1 MEHYLMSQV
10 QNKRATQQLITPARH
25 LFATE
30 HQAEVEVRHNDE
42 VWQAEAVDVSKNHLS
57 LFCENC
63 SSFEED
69 KKIDFIRV
77 SIFGQTFEFTQ
88 LTLLKR
94 ESTPGRK
101 VRLVLR
107 NEKDEETS
115 RLLWQL
121 SYVLRQNGKA
131 TAEIK
136 YDELTLPKVPARG
149 LYTEDA
155 RLERLQYVRDNTD
168 AKLERVAETT
178 LEAKALVSNIEA
190 FVGSVEIPVGI
201 AGPLH
206 IKGGHANGLFY
217 APMATTEGALLASAT
232 RGATALSRSGG
243 VNVRVIGQRMLRVPV
258 FVLTD
263 LNSAL
268 FFAEW
273 VKDHYSE
280 IAEQTRKYSNY
291 ANLVE
296 VNTELMGRTVHVQFA
311 YETGDAA
318 GQNMTTTCTWQACQW
333 IIAQMQQFPGIEFEN
348 FMVEANLSNDKKVTY
363 NSFLKGRGVRVLAEC
378 LLTDEV
384 CQKVLKVTPKQLFTA
399 YNQFIGGSIAS
410 GMIGMNINI
419 ANVIGAMFTATGQ
432 DIACV
437 HESSIGQLY
446 LELTDDNEIYATLR
460 LPSLVVGSVGGGTS
474 LAQQKEC
481 LELIGCAGPGCSHKL
496 AEVIAGFC
504 LALDLS
510 TLSAIASDQFARA
523 HEKLGRNRPVEF
535 LKLGDLNSDFFTR
548 SMQSYYQ
555 RQNILVEDAKQLQV
569 DSKGSSIIT
578 ELTAHKINKLV
589 GHYPFELKLE
599 GLAESKKVMVKV
611 KPLDDEVIL
620 MLNSMASMCDAR
632 LAHAYNEF
640 KNGIGFKGCHTRELA
655 VMAQTD
661 ERFVKNAPTT
671 YLAWQDESREAYVI
685 VQELMEDMELM
696 DSADDTSGWTAEHIQ
711 AAIHGIAE
719 VHSIW
724 YEREDELAQKD
735 WIIDAPTAT
744 NMVEKTR
751 LWEMLASHAIEE
763 FPEWFSDVDL
773 NRFRDRLYSMKDWY
787 GEIDVMPK
795 TLIHND
801 FNPRNMAFRRQA
813 SLEGQEKGSLTLCA
827 YDWELATINIPQ
839 HDLAELLVFTLQPD
853 FNPED
858 VEMYIEQHRLELEVL
873 TEKKIDAQ
881 QWRRGFTLS
890 LWDLVINRF
899 PMYAMAHTFRHYG
912 FMERVQATFRKLL
925 DNENVRLLALEEK

>member
-1 MEHYLMSQV
+1 MTST
-10 QNKRATQQLITPARH
+10 TQQFITPARH
-25 LFATE
+25 IFSKENEAK
-30 HQAEVEVRHNDE
+30 VDVRHCGNT
-42 VWQAEAVDVSKNHLS
+42 WQAEAADVSKNHLS
-57 LFCENC
+57 IFCEQC
-63 SSFEED
+63 SPLVAGETIELVQ
-69 KKIDFIRV
+69 V
-77 SIFGQTFEFTQ
+77 SIFGQVFEFTE
-88 LTLLKR
+88 LTLIKR
-94 ESTPGRK
+94 ESAQGRK

-107 NEKDEETS
+107 NDNDEETS

-121 SYVLRQNGKA
+121 SYVLRQNGKTA
-131 TAEIK
+131 TDKK
-136 YDELTLPKVPARG
+136 YDEFTLPKIPARG
-149 LYTEDA
+149 LYTEEA

-168 AKLERVAETT
+168 AKLERIAETT

-190 FVGSVEIPVGI
+190 LVGSVEIPVGI

-206 IKGGHANGLFY
+206 IKGGHADGLFY

-273 VKDHYSE
+273 VKDHYAE

-296 VNTELMGRTVHVQFA
+296 VNTELMGRTVHVQFS

-333 IIAQMQQFPGIEFEN
+333 VIAQMQQFPGIEFEN
-348 FMVEANLSNDKKVTY
+348 FMIEANLSNDKKVTY

-419 ANVIGAMFTATGQ
+419 ANVIGAIFTATGQ

-446 LELTDDNEIYATLR
+446 LELTDDNEVYATLR

-535 LKLGDLNSDFFTR
+535 LKLGDLNSEFFTR
-548 SMQSYYQ
+548 SMQSYYE
-555 RQNILVEDAKQLQV
+555 RQNIQVEEANPLQLE
-569 DSKGSSIIT
+569 SKGSSIIT

-589 GHYPFELKLE
+589 GHYPFELKLA
-599 GLAESKKVMVKV
+599 GQSESKKVMVKV

-640 KNGIGFKGCHTRELA
+640 KNGIGFKGCHKRELA
-655 VMAQTD
+655 VMSQTD
-661 ERFVKNAPTT
+661 ARFVNNAPTT
-671 YLAWQDESREAYVI
+671 YLAWQDDSREAYVL
-685 VQELMEDMELM
+685 VQELMENMELM
-696 DSADDTSGWTAEHIQ
+696 DSADDTSGWTQEHIQ
-711 AAIHGIAE
+711 VAIRGIAE

-724 YEREDELAQKD
+724 YGKEAELAEKD
-735 WIIDAPTAT
+735 WIIDAPTAA

-751 LWEMLASHAIEE
+751 LWEMLGAHSAEE
-763 FPEWFSDVDL
+763 FPEWFSDSDL
-773 NRFRDRLYSMKDWY
+773 ARYRDRLYSMKDWY
-787 GEIDVMPK
+787 SEIDEMPK

-801 FNPRNMAFRRQA
+801 FNPRNIAFRRLPA
-813 SLEGQEKGSLTLCA
+813 PEGQEKGALTLCA
-827 YDWELATINIPQ
+827 YDWELATIQLPQ

-853 FNPED
+853 FNAED
-858 VEMYIEQHRLELEVL
+858 IELYIEQHRIELEVL
-873 TEKKIDAQ
+873 VGEPIDAK

-890 LWDLVINRF
+890 LWDLVINRI

-912 FMERVQATFRKLL
+912 FMDRVQSTFRKLL
-925 DNENVRLLALEEK
+925 DNEVQRMLDQENK

>member
-1 MEHYLMSQV
+1 MEHHLMTSTTRQF
-10 QNKRATQQLITPARH
+10 ITPARH
-25 LFATE
+25 IFSKENEAK
-30 HQAEVEVRHNDE
+30 VEIRHKEDI
-42 VWQAEAVDVSKNHLS
+42 WQAEAADVSKNHLS
-57 LFCENC
+57 IFCEQ
-63 SSFEED
+63 SSPLVADE
-69 KKIDFIRV
+69 KIEFVRV
-77 SIFGQTFEFTQ
+77 SIFGQIFEFTE
-88 LTLLKR
+88 LTLIKR
-94 ESTPGRK
+94 EPTQGRK

-107 NEKDEETS
+107 NDNDEETS

-121 SYVLRQNGKA
+121 SYVLRQNGK
-131 TAEIK
+131 TSTEKK
-136 YDELTLPKVPARG
+136 YDEYTLPKIPARG
-149 LYTEDA
+149 LYTEEA

-168 AKLERVAETT
+168 TKLERVAETT

-190 FVGSVEIPVGI
+190 LVGSVEIPVGI

-206 IKGGHANGLFY
+206 IKGGHADGLFY

-268 FFAEW
+268 FFSEW

-280 IAEQTRKYSNY
+280 ISEQTRKYSNY

-333 IIAQMQQFPGIEFEN
+333 IIAQMQQFPGMEFEN
-348 FMVEANLSNDKKVTY
+348 FMIEANLSNDKKVTY

-419 ANVIGAMFTATGQ
+419 ANVIGAIFTATGQ

-446 LELTDDNEIYATLR
+446 LELTDDNEVYATLR

-535 LKLGDLNSDFFTR
+535 LKLGDLNSEFFTR
-548 SMQSYYQ
+548 SMQSYYE
-555 RQNILVEDAKQLQV
+555 RQNIQVEEMLPLQIE
-569 DSKGSSIIT
+569 SKGSSIIT

-589 GHYPFELKLE
+589 GHYPFELKLA
-599 GLAESKKVMVKV
+599 GQSESKKVMVKV

-640 KNGIGFKGCHTRELA
+640 KNGIGFKGCHKRELA
-655 VMAQTD
+655 VMSQTD
-661 ERFVKNAPTT
+661 ARFVNNAPTT
-671 YLAWQDESREAYVI
+671 YLAWQDDSREAYVL
-685 VQELMEDMELM
+685 VQELMENMELM
-696 DSADDTSGWTAEHIQ
+696 DSADDTSGWTQEHIQ
-711 AAIHGIAE
+711 VAIRGIAE

-724 YEREDELAQKD
+724 YRKEAELAEKD
-735 WIIDAPTAT
+735 WIIDAPTAA

-751 LWEMLASHAIEE
+751 LWEMLGAHSAEE
-763 FPEWFSDVDL
+763 FPEWFSDSDL
-773 NRFRDRLYSMKDWY
+773 ARYRDRLYSMKDWY
-787 GEIDVMPK
+787 SEIDRMPK

-801 FNPRNMAFRRQA
+801 FNPRNIAFRRLPGA
-813 SLEGQEKGSLTLCA
+813 GAQEKGALTLCA
-827 YDWELATINIPQ
+827 YDWELATINLPQ

-853 FNPED
+853 FNVED
-858 VEMYIEQHRLELEVL
+858 VEQYIEQHRIELEVL
-873 TEKKIDAQ
+873 AGEPIDAQ

-890 LWDLVINRF
+890 LWDLVINRI

-912 FMERVQATFRKLL
+912 FMDRVQSTFRNLL
-925 DNENVRLLALEEK
+925 DNEVQRMLDQENK

>member
-1 MEHYLMSQV
+1 MT
-10 QNKRATQQLITPARH
+10 QNQINQGAQQLITQARY
-25 LFATE
+25 LFSNE
-30 HQAEVEVRHNDE
+30 HGASVTVSHKENI
-42 VWQAEAVDVSKNHLS
+42 WQAEAADVSKDHLS
-57 LFCENC
+57 IFCEQC
-63 SSFEED
+63 SPLESNE
-69 KKIDFIRV
+69 KIDLV
-77 SIFGQTFEFTQ
+77 EVTIFGQKFQFTQ
-88 LTLLKR
+88 LTLIKR
-94 ESTPGRK
+94 ETTQARK

-121 SYVLRQNGKA
+121 SYVLRLNGKTSA
-131 TAEIK
+131 DVK
-136 YDELTLPKVPARG
+136 YDEFTLPKVPARG

-168 AKLERVAETT
+168 AKMERVAETT
-178 LEAKALVSNIEA
+178 LDAKALVSNIEA
-190 FVGSVEIPVGI
+190 LVGSVEIPVGI

-206 IKGGHANGLFY
+206 IKGGHADGLFY

-268 FFAEW
+268 FFSEW

-296 VNTELMGRTVHVQFA
+296 VNTELMGRTVHVQFV

-333 IIAQMQQFPGIEFEN
+333 MIAQMQQFSGIEFEN
-348 FMVEANLSNDKKVTY
+348 FMIEANLSNDKKVTY
-363 NSFLKGRGVRVLAEC
+363 NSFLRGRGVRVLAEC

-410 GMIGMNINI
+410 GMVGMNINI
-419 ANVIGAMFTATGQ
+419 ANVIGAIFTATGQ

-446 LELTDDNEIYATLR
+446 LELTDDNEVYATLR

-474 LAQQKEC
+474 LAQQREC

-523 HEKLGRNRPVEF
+523 HEKLGRNRPVEW
-535 LKLGDLNSDFFTR
+535 LKLGDLNPEFFTR
-548 SMQSYYQ
+548 SMQSYYG
-555 RQNILVEDAKQLQV
+555 RQNIEVESAQAIQLE
-569 DSKGSSIIT
+569 SKGSSIIT

-589 GHYPFELKLE
+589 GHYPFDLKLA
-599 GLAESKKVMVKV
+599 GLSGSKKVMVKV

-640 KNGIGFKGCHTRELA
+640 KNGIGFKGCHKRELA
-655 VMAQTD
+655 VMAQAD
-661 ERFVKNAPTT
+661 ERFVNNAPVT
-671 YLAWQDESREAYVI
+671 YMAWQDESREAYVL
-685 VQELMEDMELM
+685 VQELMENMELM
-696 DSADDTSGWTAEHIQ
+696 DSADDTSDWTQEHLQ
-711 AAIHGIAE
+711 VAIRGIAE

-724 YEREDELAQKD
+724 YEKEDELAEKD
-735 WIIDAPTAT
+735 WIIDAPTST

-751 LWEMLASHAIEE
+751 LWEMLAAHSAEE
-763 FPEWFSDVDL
+763 FPEWFSENDL
-773 NRFRDRLYSMKDWY
+773 KRFRDRLYSMEDWY
-787 GEIDVMPK
+787 GEIDAMPK

-801 FNPRNMAFRRQA
+801 FNPRNIAFRRQA
-813 SLEGQEKGSLTLCA
+813 PVAAQEKGALSLCA
-827 YDWELATINIPQ
+827 YDWELATVNIPQ

-853 FNPED
+853 FNPDD
-858 VEMYIEQHRLELEVL
+858 VEMYIEQHRIELESL
-873 TEKKIDAQ
+873 SDKQIDAA

-890 LWDLVINRF
+890 LWDLVINRV
-899 PMYAMAHTFRHYG
+899 PMYAMAHTFRHYA
-912 FMERVQATFRKLL
+912 FMDRVQATFRKLL
-925 DNENVRLLALEEK
+925 DNENARMLAMEEK

>member
-1 MEHYLMSQV
+1 MEHHLMTST
-10 QNKRATQQLITPARH
+10 TQQFITPARH
-25 LFATE
+25 IFSKENEAK
-30 HQAEVEVRHNDE
+30 VDVRHGGNT
-42 VWQAEAVDVSKNHLS
+42 WQAEAADVSKNHLS
-57 LFCENC
+57 IFCEQC
-63 SSFEED
+63 SPLVAGETIELVQ
-69 KKIDFIRV
+69 V
-77 SIFGQTFEFTQ
+77 SIFGQVFEFTE
-88 LTLLKR
+88 LTLIKR
-94 ESTPGRK
+94 ESAQGRK

-107 NEKDEETS
+107 NDNDEETS

-121 SYVLRQNGKA
+121 SYVLRQNGK
-131 TAEIK
+131 TASDKK
-136 YDELTLPKVPARG
+136 YNEFTLPKIPARG
-149 LYTEDA
+149 LYTEEA

-168 AKLERVAETT
+168 AKLERIAETT

-190 FVGSVEIPVGI
+190 LVGSVEIPVGI

-206 IKGGHANGLFY
+206 IKGGHADGLFY

-273 VKDHYSE
+273 VKDHYAE

-296 VNTELMGRTVHVQFA
+296 VNTELMGRTVHVQFS

-333 IIAQMQQFPGIEFEN
+333 VIAQMQQFPGIEFEN
-348 FMVEANLSNDKKVTY
+348 FMIEANLSNDKKVTY

-419 ANVIGAMFTATGQ
+419 ANVIGAIFTATGQ

-446 LELTDDNEIYATLR
+446 LELTDDNEVYATLR

-535 LKLGDLNSDFFTR
+535 LKLGDLNSEFFTR
-548 SMQSYYQ
+548 SMQSYYE
-555 RQNILVEDAKQLQV
+555 RQNIQVEEANPLQLE
-569 DSKGSSIIT
+569 SKGSSIIT

-589 GHYPFELKLE
+589 GHYPFELKLA
-599 GLAESKKVMVKV
+599 GQSESKKVMVKV

-640 KNGIGFKGCHTRELA
+640 KNGIGFKGCHKRELA
-655 VMAQTD
+655 VMSQTD
-661 ERFVKNAPTT
+661 ARFVNNAPTT
-671 YLAWQDESREAYVI
+671 YLAWQDDSREAYVL
-685 VQELMEDMELM
+685 VQELMENMELM
-696 DSADDTSGWTAEHIQ
+696 DSADDTSGWTQEHIQ
-711 AAIHGIAE
+711 VAIRGIAE

-724 YEREDELAQKD
+724 YGKEAELAEKD
-735 WIIDAPTAT
+735 WIIDAPTAA

-751 LWEMLASHAIEE
+751 LWEMLGAHSAEE
-763 FPEWFSDVDL
+763 FPEWFSDSDL
-773 NRFRDRLYSMKDWY
+773 ARYRDRLYSMKDWY
-787 GEIDVMPK
+787 SEIDEMPK

-801 FNPRNMAFRRQA
+801 FNPRNIAFRRLPA
-813 SLEGQEKGSLTLCA
+813 PEGQEKGALTLCA
-827 YDWELATINIPQ
+827 YDWELATIQLPQ

-853 FNPED
+853 FNAED
-858 VEMYIEQHRLELEVL
+858 IELYIEQHRIELEVL
-873 TEKKIDAQ
+873 VGEPIDAK

-890 LWDLVINRF
+890 LWDLVINRI

-912 FMERVQATFRKLL
+912 FMDRVQSTFRKLL
-925 DNENVRLLALEEK
+925 DNEVQRMLDQENK

>member
-1 MEHYLMSQV
+1 MNQSQTN
-10 QNKRATQQLITPARH
+10 QATQQLITPARH
-25 LFATE
+25 LFSADHEAT
-30 HQAEVEVRHNDE
+30 VEVRHNGNI
-42 VWQAEAVDVSKNHLS
+42 WQAEAADVSKDHLS
-57 LFCENC
+57 IFCEKC
-63 SSFEED
+63 SPLETNE
-69 KKIDFIRV
+69 KIDLVQVIL
-77 SIFGQTFEFTQ
+77 FGQTFEFTQ
-88 LTLLKR
+88 LTLIKR
-94 ESTPGRK
+94 ESTQSRK

-107 NEKDEETS
+107 NDMDEETS

-121 SYVLRQNGKA
+121 SYVLRQNGKTA
-131 TAEIK
+131 TQVS
-136 YDELTLPKVPARG
+136 YDEFSLPKVPARG

-190 FVGSVEIPVGI
+190 LVGSVEIPVGI

-206 IKGGHANGLFY
+206 IKGGHADGLFY

-296 VNTELMGRTVHVQFA
+296 VNTELMGRTVHVQFV

-333 IIAQMQQFPGIEFEN
+333 IIAQMQQFAGIEFEN
-348 FMVEANLSNDKKVTY
+348 FMIEANLSNDKKVTY

-410 GMIGMNINI
+410 GMVGMNINI
-419 ANVIGAMFTATGQ
+419 ANVIGAIFTATGQ

-446 LELTDDNEIYATLR
+446 LELTDDNEVYATLR

-481 LELIGCAGPGCSHKL
+481 LEMIGCAGPGCSHKL

-523 HEKLGRNRPVEF
+523 HEKLGRNRPVEW
-535 LKLGDLNSDFFTR
+535 LKLGDLNADFFTR

-555 RQNILVEDAKQLQV
+555 QNNIEVANVQSIQLE
-569 DSKGSSIIT
+569 SKGSSIIT

-589 GHYPFELKLE
+589 GHYPFDLKLAGLE
-599 GLAESKKVMVKV
+599 GKDAESKKVMVKV

-640 KNGIGFKGCHTRELA
+640 KNGIGFKGCHKRELA

-661 ERFVKNAPTT
+661 ERFIKNTPTT

-685 VQELMEDMELM
+685 VQELMENMELM
-696 DSADDTSGWTAEHIQ
+696 DSADDTSGWTQEHIQ
-711 AAIHGIAE
+711 VAIKGIAE

-724 YEREDELAQKD
+724 FEREEELAEKD
-735 WIIDAPTAT
+735 WIIDAPTAD

-751 LWEMLASHAIEE
+751 LWEMLAAHSAEE

-773 NRFRDRLYSMKDWY
+773 NRFRDRLYSMEEWY
-787 GEIDVMPK
+787 REIDAMPK

-801 FNPRNMAFRRQA
+801 FNPRNIAFRRKA
-813 SLEGQEKGSLTLCA
+813 AVDGQEQGELALCA
-827 YDWELATINIPQ
+827 YDWELATINVPQ

-858 VEMYIEQHRLELEVL
+858 VETYIEQHRVQLEALVD
-873 TEKKIDAQ
+873 KHIDAV

-890 LWDLVINRF
+890 LWDLVINRL

-912 FMERVQATFRKLL
+912 FMDRVQATFRKLL
-925 DNENVRLLALEEK
+925 DNENARMLTLEEK

>member
-1 MEHYLMSQV
+1 MPHTT
-10 QNKRATQQLITPARH
+10 RQLITPARH
-25 LFATE
+25 LFTDE
-30 HQAEVEVRHNDE
+30 HDVTVEVFHNGQI
-42 VWQAEAVDVSKNHLS
+42 WQAEAADVSKNHLS
-57 LFCENC
+57 IFCENC
-63 SSFEED
+63 SPLEKNE
-69 KKIDFIRV
+69 KIDLIKV
-77 SIFGQTFEFTQ
+77 KIFDQTFEFTQ
-88 LTLLKR
+88 LTMIKR
-94 ESTPGRK
+94 ESTKGRK

-107 NEKDEETS
+107 SKKDEETS

-121 SYVLRQNGKA
+121 SYVLRQNGKVNA
-131 TAEIK
+131 KVK
-136 YDELTLPKVPARG
+136 YNEFTLPKIPARG

-155 RLERLQYVRDNTD
+155 RLERLKYVRDNTG
-168 AKLERVAETT
+168 AKLERVAENTF
-178 LEAKALVSNIEA
+178 EAKALVSNIEA
-190 FVGSVEIPVGI
+190 FIGSVEIPVGI

-206 IKGGHANGLFY
+206 IKGSHADGLFY

-258 FVLTD
+258 FVLSD
-263 LNSAL
+263 LDSAL
-268 FFAEW
+268 FFSEW
-273 VKDHYSE
+273 VKDHYAE
-280 IAEQTRKYSNY
+280 ISEQTRKYSNY

-296 VNTELMGRTVHVQFA
+296 VNTELMGRTVHVQFV

-333 IIAQMQQFPGIEFEN
+333 VIAQMQQFASIEFEN
-348 FMVEANLSNDKKVTY
+348 FMIEANLSNDKKVTY

-410 GMIGMNINI
+410 GMVGMNINI
-419 ANVIGAMFTATGQ
+419 ANVIGAIFTATGQ

-446 LELTDDNEIYATLR
+446 LELTEDNEVYATLR

-535 LKLGDLNSDFFTR
+535 LKLGDLNADFFTR
-548 SMQSYYQ
+548 AMQSYYQ
-555 RQNILVEDAKQLQV
+555 RQNILVEEVKQV
-569 DSKGSSIIT
+569 HIESKGSSIIT

-589 GHYPFELKLE
+589 GHYPFELKLA
-599 GLAESKKVMVKV
+599 GLSENTKVMVKV

-640 KNGIGFKGCHTRELA
+640 KNHIGFKGCHKRELA
-655 VMAQTD
+655 VMSQTD
-661 ERFVKNAPTT
+661 ERFLNNTPTT
-671 YLAWQDESREAYVI
+671 YMAWQDESREAYVL
-685 VQELMEDMELM
+685 VQELMENMELM
-696 DSADDTSGWTAEHIQ
+696 DSADDTSGWTDEHIQ
-711 AAIHGIAE
+711 VAIRGISE

-724 YEREDELAQKD
+724 FGKEAELAEKE
-735 WIIDAPTAT
+735 WIIDAPTSE
-744 NMVEKTR
+744 NMNNKIR
-751 LWEMLASHAIEE
+751 LWEMLASHSTEE
-763 FPEWFSDVDL
+763 FPEWFTEQDL
-773 NRFRDRLYSMKDWY
+773 SRHRDRLYTMKEWY
-787 GEIDVMPK
+787 REIDSMPK

-801 FNPRNMAFRRQA
+801 FNPRNIAFRRGTSIGDEVGA
-813 SLEGQEKGSLTLCA
+813 LSLCA

-853 FNPED
+853 FSNDDIER
-858 VEMYIEQHRLELEVL
+858 YIEQHRIELEVL
-873 TEKKIDAQ
+873 SGQSICKK

-890 LWDLVINRF
+890 LWDLVIHRI
-899 PMYAMAHTFRHYG
+899 PMYVMAHTFRHYG
-912 FMERVQATFRKLL
+912 FMARVQATFRKLL
-925 DNENVRLLALEEK
+925 DNEIVLLARQENI

>member
-1 MEHYLMSQV
+1 MTHNNAS
-10 QNKRATQQLITPARH
+10 TQQLITPARH
-25 LFATE
+25 LFVAEHEAT
-30 HQAEVEVRHNDE
+30 VEVQHNGNI
-42 VWQAEAVDVSKNHLS
+42 WQAEAADVSKNHLS
-57 LFCENC
+57 IFCEQC
-63 SSFEED
+63 SPLEVDE
-69 KKIDFIRV
+69 KIDQVKV

-88 LTLLKR
+88 LTLIKR
-94 ESTPGRK
+94 ESAPAKRI
-101 VRLVLR
+101 RLVLR
-107 NEKDEETS
+107 NDKDEETS

-131 TAEIK
+131 SAEVQ
-136 YDELTLPKVPARG
+136 YDEFTLPKVPARG

-155 RLERLQYVRDNTD
+155 RLERLKYVRDNTE
-168 AKLERVAETT
+168 AQLERVAETT
-178 LEAKALVSNIEA
+178 LDAKALVSNIEA
-190 FVGSVEIPVGI
+190 LVGSVEIPVGI

-206 IKGGHANGLFY
+206 IKGGHADGLFY

-263 LNSAL
+263 LTSAL

-296 VNTELMGRTVHVQFA
+296 VNTELMGRTVHVQFV

-333 IIAQMQQFPGIEFEN
+333 IIAQMQQFSGIEFEN
-348 FMVEANLSNDKKVTY
+348 FMIEANLSNDKKVTY

-410 GMIGMNINI
+410 GMVGMNINI
-419 ANVIGAMFTATGQ
+419 ANVIGAIFTATGQ

-446 LELTDDNEIYATLR
+446 LELTDDNEVYATLR

-474 LAQQKEC
+474 LAQQREC

-523 HEKLGRNRPVEF
+523 HEKLGRNRPVEW
-535 LKLGDLNSDFFTR
+535 LKLGDLNTDFFTR
-548 SMQSYYQ
+548 AMQSYYQ
-555 RQNILVEDAKQLQV
+555 RQNIQVESAESIQLE
-569 DSKGSSIIT
+569 SKGSSIIT

-589 GHYPFELKLE
+589 GHYPFNLKLAGHSGDE
-599 GLAESKKVMVKV
+599 KESTKVMVKV

-640 KNGIGFKGCHTRELA
+640 KNNVGFKGCHKRELA
-655 VMAQTD
+655 VMSQTD
-661 ERFVKNAPTT
+661 ERFVNNSPIT

-696 DSADDTSGWTAEHIQ
+696 DSADDTSGWTQEHLQ
-711 AAIHGIAE
+711 VAIRGIAE

-724 YEREDELAQKD
+724 YEKEDELAEKD
-735 WIIDAPTAT
+735 WIIDAPTSK
-744 NMVEKTR
+744 NMNEKIR
-751 LWEMLASHAIEE
+751 LWEMLASHSAEE
-763 FPEWFSDVDL
+763 FPEWFSDNDL
-773 NRFRDRLYSMKDWY
+773 ARYRDRLYSMEDWY
-787 GEIDVMPK
+787 REIDEMPK

-801 FNPRNMAFRRQA
+801 FNPRNIAFRRQDA
-813 SLEGQEKGSLTLCA
+813 LAGQEQGALSLCA
-827 YDWELATINIPQ
+827 YDWELATINVPQ

-853 FNPED
+853 FNPAD
-858 VEMYIEQHRLELEVL
+858 VELYIEQHRIELEVL
-873 TEKKIDAQ
+873 TNKPIDAA

-890 LWDLVINRF
+890 LWDLVINRV
-899 PMYAMAHTFRHYG
+899 PMYVMAHTFRHYG

-925 DNENVRLLALEEK
+925 DNEVTRMQDSAKGEK

>member
-1 MEHYLMSQV
+1 MT
-10 QNKRATQQLITPARH
+10 NTTRQLITPARH
-25 LFATE
+25 LFMNEHEAT
-30 HQAEVEVRHNDE
+30 VEVFHNDQ
-42 VWQAEAVDVSKNHLS
+42 VWQAEAADVSKNHLS
-57 LFCENC
+57 IFCEDC
-63 SSFEED
+63 SPLEKNE
-69 KKIDFIRV
+69 KIDLIKV

-88 LTLLKR
+88 LTMIKR
-94 ESTPGRK
+94 ESIQGRK

-107 NEKDEETS
+107 SQKDEDTS

-131 TAEIK
+131 NTKVK
-136 YDELTLPKVPARG
+136 YDEFTLPKIPARG

-168 AKLERVAETT
+168 AKLERVAENTF
-178 LEAKALVSNIEA
+178 EAKALVSNIEA
-190 FVGSVEIPVGI
+190 FIGSVEIPVGI

-206 IKGGHANGLFY
+206 IKGGHADGLFY

-258 FVLTD
+258 FVLID
-263 LNSAL
+263 LNAAL

-273 VKDHYSE
+273 VKDHYAE

-296 VNTELMGRTVHVQFA
+296 VNIELMGRTVHVQFA

-333 IIAQMQQFPGIEFEN
+333 IIAQMQQFADIEFEN
-348 FMVEANLSNDKKVTY
+348 FMIEANLSNDKKVTY

-378 LLTDEV
+378 LLSDEV

-419 ANVIGAMFTATGQ
+419 ANVIGAIFTATGQ

-446 LELTDDNEIYATLR
+446 LELTDDNEVYATLR

-548 SMQSYYQ
+548 AMQSYNQ
-555 RQNILVEDAKQLQV
+555 HHGFEVEEVLVEGINQIQLE
-569 DSKGSSIIT
+569 SKGSSIIT

-589 GHYPFELKLE
+589 GHYPFELKLA
-599 GLAESKKVMVKV
+599 GVSESKKVMVKV

-640 KNGIGFKGCHTRELA
+640 KNGIGFKGCHIRELK
-655 VMAQTD
+655 VMSQTD
-661 ERFVKNAPTT
+661 ERFVKNTPTT
-671 YLAWQDESREAYVI
+671 YFAWQDESREAYVI
-685 VQELMEDMELM
+685 VQELMENMELM
-696 DSADDTSGWTAEHIQ
+696 DSADDTSGWTEEHIHV
-711 AAIHGIAE
+711 AIRGIAE

-724 YEREDELAQKD
+724 FEREDELAEKD
-735 WIIDAPTAT
+735 WIIDAPTAA

-751 LWEMLASHAIEE
+751 LWEMLVAHSSEE
-763 FPEWFSDVDL
+763 FPEWLSENDL
-773 NRFRDRLYSMKDWY
+773 NRFRDLLYSMKDWY
-787 GEIDVMPK
+787 SEIDAMPK

-801 FNPRNMAFRRQA
+801 FNPRNIAFRRHA
-813 SLEGQEKGSLTLCA
+813 LLEGQEKAVLSLCA

-853 FNPED
+853 FNPAD
-858 VEMYIEQHRLELEVL
+858 VEAYIELHRIEFEVL
-873 TEKKIDAQ
+873 INKPIDAT

-912 FMERVQATFRKLL
+912 FMDRTQATFRNLL
-925 DNENVRLLALEEK
+925 DNENARMLALEEK

>member
-1 MEHYLMSQV
+1 MKLLHK
-10 QNKRATQQLITPARH
+10 NHTTQQLITPARH
-25 LFATE
+25 LFSPE
-30 HQAEVEVRHNDE
+30 HDVKVTIKHQGN
-42 VWQAEAVDVSKNHLS
+42 VWQAKAVDVSKNHLS
-57 LFCENC
+57 LLCEHCPALKTDEN
-63 SSFEED
+63 
-69 KKIDFIRV
+69 IDLV
-77 SIFGQTFEFTQ
+77 EVHIFDQLFEFTQ
-88 LTLLKR
+88 LTLIKR
-94 ESTPGRK
+94 ESTSRRK

-107 NEKDEETS
+107 NAKDEKTS

-131 TAEIK
+131 TAKVK
-136 YDELTLPKVPARG
+136 YGESNLPKVPARG

-155 RLERLQYVRDNTD
+155 KLERLQYVRDNTD
-168 AKLERVAETT
+168 AKLERIAETT

-206 IKGGHANGLFY
+206 INGGHADGLFY

-273 VKDHYSE
+273 VKDHYAE
-280 IAEQTRKYSNY
+280 ISEQTRKYSNY

-333 IIAQMQQFPGIEFEN
+333 IIAQMQQFSAIEFEN
-348 FMVEANLSNDKKVTY
+348 FMIEANLSNDKKVTY
-363 NSFLKGRGVRVLAEC
+363 NSFLKGRGVRVVADC

-419 ANVIGAMFTATGQ
+419 ANVIAAIFTATGQ

-446 LELTDDNEIYATLR
+446 LELTDDNEVYATLR

-496 AEVIAGFC
+496 AEVVASFC

-523 HEKLGRNRPVEF
+523 HEKLGRNSPVKW
-535 LKLGDLNSDFFTR
+535 LKLGDLNNDFFTR
-548 SMQSYYQ
+548 AMQSYYQ
-555 RQNILVEDAKQLQV
+555 RQNIEVEQIKSIQIK
-569 DSKGSSIIT
+569 SKGSSIIT
-578 ELTAHKINKLV
+578 ELTSHKINKLV
-589 GHYPFELKLE
+589 GHYPFELKLA
-599 GLAESKKVMVKV
+599 GLSENKRVMVKV

-620 MLNSMASMCDAR
+620 MLNNMASMCDAR
-632 LAHAYNEF
+632 LSHAYNEF
-640 KNGIGFKGCHTRELA
+640 KNGIGFKGCHKRELA

-661 ERFVKNAPTT
+661 IRFVKNTPIT
-671 YLAWQDESREAYVI
+671 YMAWQDDSREAYVL
-685 VQELMEDMELM
+685 VQELMENMELM
-696 DSADDTSGWTAEHIQ
+696 DSADDTSGWTQEHIQ
-711 AAIHGIAE
+711 VAIRGIAE

-724 YEREDELAQKD
+724 FEREDELAEKD
-735 WIIDAPTAT
+735 WIVDAPTAT
-744 NMVEKTR
+744 NVVEKTR
-751 LWEMLASHAIEE
+751 LWEMLAAHAAEE
-763 FPEWFSDVDL
+763 FPEWISEADL
-773 NRFRDRLYSMKDWY
+773 NRFRDLLHSMKDWY
-787 GEIDVMPK
+787 SEIDAMPK

-801 FNPRNMAFRRQA
+801 FNPRNIAFRRHD
-813 SLEGQEKGSLTLCA
+813 SLEGQEKGALTLCA

-839 HDLAELLVFTLQPD
+839 HDLAELLLFTLQPD
-853 FNPED
+853 FNPAD
-858 VEMYIEQHRLELEVL
+858 VESYIEQHRIELEVL
-873 TEKKIDAQ
+873 TKTKIDAK

-899 PMYAMAHTFRHYG
+899 LMYAMAHTYRHYN
-912 FMERVQATFRKLL
+912 FMERVQSVLRNLL
-925 DNENVRLLALEEK
+925 DNEVQRMLDQEKK

>member
-1 MEHYLMSQV
+1 MTST
-10 QNKRATQQLITPARH
+10 TQQFITPARH
-25 LFATE
+25 IFSKENEAK
-30 HQAEVEVRHNDE
+30 VDVRHGGNT
-42 VWQAEAVDVSKNHLS
+42 WQAEAADVSKNHLS
-57 LFCENC
+57 IFCEQC
-63 SSFEED
+63 SPLVAGETIELVQ
-69 KKIDFIRV
+69 V
-77 SIFGQTFEFTQ
+77 SIFGQVFEFTE
-88 LTLLKR
+88 LTLIKR
-94 ESTPGRK
+94 ESAQGRK

-107 NEKDEETS
+107 NDNDEETS

-121 SYVLRQNGKA
+121 SYVLRQNGK
-131 TAEIK
+131 TASDKK
-136 YDELTLPKVPARG
+136 YNEFTLPKIPARG
-149 LYTEDA
+149 LYTEEA

-168 AKLERVAETT
+168 AKLERIAETT

-190 FVGSVEIPVGI
+190 LVGSVEIPVGI

-206 IKGGHANGLFY
+206 IKGGHADGLFY

-273 VKDHYSE
+273 VKDHYAE

-296 VNTELMGRTVHVQFA
+296 VNTELMGRTVHVQFS

-333 IIAQMQQFPGIEFEN
+333 VIAQMQQFPGIEFEN
-348 FMVEANLSNDKKVTY
+348 FMIEANLSNDKKVTY

-419 ANVIGAMFTATGQ
+419 ANVIGAIFTATGQ

-446 LELTDDNEIYATLR
+446 LELTDDNEVYATLR

-535 LKLGDLNSDFFTR
+535 LKLGDLNSEFFTR
-548 SMQSYYQ
+548 SMQSYYE
-555 RQNILVEDAKQLQV
+555 RQNIQVEEANPLQLE
-569 DSKGSSIIT
+569 SKGSSIIT

-589 GHYPFELKLE
+589 GHYPFELKLA
-599 GLAESKKVMVKV
+599 GQSESKKVMVKV

-640 KNGIGFKGCHTRELA
+640 KNGIGFKGCHKRELA
-655 VMAQTD
+655 VMSQTD
-661 ERFVKNAPTT
+661 ARFVNNAPTT
-671 YLAWQDESREAYVI
+671 YLAWQDDSREAYVL
-685 VQELMEDMELM
+685 VQELMENMELM
-696 DSADDTSGWTAEHIQ
+696 DSADDTSGWTQEHIQ
-711 AAIHGIAE
+711 VAIRGIAE

-724 YEREDELAQKD
+724 YGKEAELAEKD
-735 WIIDAPTAT
+735 WIIDAPTAA

-751 LWEMLASHAIEE
+751 LWEMLGAHSAEE
-763 FPEWFSDVDL
+763 FPEWFSDSDL
-773 NRFRDRLYSMKDWY
+773 ARYRDRLYSMKDWY
-787 GEIDVMPK
+787 SEIDEMPK

-801 FNPRNMAFRRQA
+801 FNPRNIAFRRLPA
-813 SLEGQEKGSLTLCA
+813 PEGQEKGALTLCA
-827 YDWELATINIPQ
+827 YDWELATIQLPQ

-853 FNPED
+853 FNAED
-858 VEMYIEQHRLELEVL
+858 IELYIEQHRIELEVL
-873 TEKKIDAQ
+873 VGEPIDAK

-890 LWDLVINRF
+890 LWDLVINRI

-912 FMERVQATFRKLL
+912 FMDRVQSTFRKLL
-925 DNENVRLLALEEK
+925 DNEVQRMLDQENK

>member
-1 MEHYLMSQV
+1 MNHNQTN
-10 QNKRATQQLITPARH
+10 QATQQLITPARH
-25 LFATE
+25 LFSAD
-30 HQAEVEVRHNDE
+30 HAAIVEIRHNE
-42 VWQAEAVDVSKNHLS
+42 NVWQAEAADVSKDHLS
-57 LFCENC
+57 IFCEQC
-63 SSFEED
+63 SPLDTDEQ
-69 KKIDFIRV
+69 IDLV
-77 SIFGQTFEFTQ
+77 QVTLFGQTFEFTQ
-88 LTLLKR
+88 LTLIKR
-94 ESTPGRK
+94 ESTQNRK

-107 NEKDEETS
+107 NDMDEETS

-121 SYVLRQNGKA
+121 SYVLRQKGK
-131 TAEIK
+131 TSTQIN

-190 FVGSVEIPVGI
+190 LVGSVEIPVGI

-206 IKGGHANGLFY
+206 IKGGHADGLFY

-296 VNTELMGRTVHVQFA
+296 VNTELMGRTVHVQFV

-333 IIAQMQQFPGIEFEN
+333 IIAQMQQFSGIEFEN
-348 FMVEANLSNDKKVTY
+348 FMIEANLSNDKKVTY

-410 GMIGMNINI
+410 GMVGMNINI
-419 ANVIGAMFTATGQ
+419 ANVIGAIFTATGQ

-446 LELTDDNEIYATLR
+446 LELTDDNEVYATLR

-481 LELIGCAGPGCSHKL
+481 LEMIGCAGPGCSHKL

-523 HEKLGRNRPVEF
+523 HEKLGRNRPVEW
-535 LKLGDLNSDFFTR
+535 LKLGDLNTDFFTR

-555 RQNILVEDAKQLQV
+555 QNNLQV
-569 DSKGSSIIT
+569 ESVQSIQMESKGSSIIT

-589 GHYPFELKLE
+589 GHYPFDLKLA
-599 GLAESKKVMVKV
+599 GFDGNDAKNKKVMVKV

-640 KNGIGFKGCHTRELA
+640 KNGIGFKGCHKRELA

-661 ERFVKNAPTT
+661 ERFIKNTPIT

-696 DSADDTSGWTAEHIQ
+696 DSADDTSAWTQEHIQ
-711 AAIHGIAE
+711 VAIKGIAE

-724 YEREDELAQKD
+724 FEREDELAEKD
-735 WIIDAPTAT
+735 WIIDAPTT
-744 NMVEKTR
+744 DNMVEKTR
-751 LWEMLASHAIEE
+751 LWEMLASHSAEE

-773 NRFRDRLYSMKDWY
+773 NRFRDRLYSMEDWY
-787 GEIDVMPK
+787 REIDAMPK

-801 FNPRNMAFRRQA
+801 FNPRNIAFRRKA
-813 SLEGQEKGSLTLCA
+813 DVNSQEQGELALCA
-827 YDWELATINIPQ
+827 YDWELATINVPQ

-858 VEMYIEQHRLELEVL
+858 VESYIELHRLELETLVD
-873 TEKKIDAQ
+873 KPIDAV

-890 LWDLVINRF
+890 LWDLVINRV
-899 PMYAMAHTFRHYG
+899 PMYAMAHTFRHYD
-912 FMERVQATFRKLL
+912 FMDRVQATFRKLL
-925 DNENVRLLALEEK
+925 DNENARMLALEEK

>member
-1 MEHYLMSQV
+1 MTSTTRQF
-10 QNKRATQQLITPARH
+10 ITPARH
-25 LFATE
+25 IFSKENEAK
-30 HQAEVEVRHNDE
+30 VEIRHDGN
-42 VWQAEAVDVSKNHLS
+42 VWQAEAADVSKNHLS
-57 LFCENC
+57 IFCEQC
-63 SSFEED
+63 SPLVTDE
-69 KKIDFIRV
+69 KIECVQI
-77 SIFGQTFEFTQ
+77 SIFGQVFEFTE
-88 LTLLKR
+88 LTLIKR
-94 ESTPGRK
+94 ESTQGRK

-107 NEKDEETS
+107 NDNDEETS

-121 SYVLRQNGKA
+121 SYVLRQNGKTA
-131 TAEIK
+131 TDKK
-136 YDELTLPKVPARG
+136 YDEFTLPKIPARG
-149 LYTEDA
+149 LYTEEA
-155 RLERLQYVRDNTD
+155 RLERLQYIRDNTD
-168 AKLERVAETT
+168 AKMERIAETT

-190 FVGSVEIPVGI
+190 LVGSVEIPVGI

-206 IKGGHANGLFY
+206 IKGGHADGLFY

-333 IIAQMQQFPGIEFEN
+333 IIAQMQQFPGMEFEN
-348 FMVEANLSNDKKVTY
+348 FMIEANLSNDKKVTY

-419 ANVIGAMFTATGQ
+419 ANVIGAIFTATGQ

-446 LELTDDNEIYATLR
+446 LELTDDNEVYATLR

-535 LKLGDLNSDFFTR
+535 LKLGDLNSEFFTR
-548 SMQSYYQ
+548 SMQSYYE
-555 RQNILVEDAKQLQV
+555 RQNIQVEEVLPLQIE
-569 DSKGSSIIT
+569 SKGSSIIT

-589 GHYPFELKLE
+589 GHYPFELKLA
-599 GLAESKKVMVKV
+599 GQSESKKVMVKV

-640 KNGIGFKGCHTRELA
+640 KNGIGFKGCHKRELA
-655 VMAQTD
+655 VMSQTD
-661 ERFVKNAPTT
+661 ARFVNNAPTT
-671 YLAWQDESREAYVI
+671 YLAWKDDSREAYVL
-685 VQELMEDMELM
+685 VQELMENMELM
-696 DSADDTSGWTAEHIQ
+696 DSADDTSGWTQEHIQ
-711 AAIHGIAE
+711 VAIRGIAE

-724 YEREDELAQKD
+724 YGKEAELAEKD
-735 WIIDAPTAT
+735 WIIDAPTAA

-751 LWEMLASHAIEE
+751 LWEMLGAHSAEE
-763 FPEWFSDVDL
+763 FPEWFSDTDL
-773 NRFRDRLYSMKDWY
+773 ARYRDRLYSMKDWY
-787 GEIDVMPK
+787 SEIDAMPK

-801 FNPRNMAFRRQA
+801 FNPRNIAFRRLPA
-813 SLEGQEKGSLTLCA
+813 AEGQEKGALTLCA
-827 YDWELATINIPQ
+827 YDWELATIQLPQ

-853 FNPED
+853 FNVED
-858 VEMYIEQHRLELEVL
+858 VEQYIEQHRIELEVL
-873 TEKKIDAQ
+873 AGEPIDSQ

-890 LWDLVINRF
+890 LWDLVINRL

-912 FMERVQATFRKLL
+912 FMDRVQATFRNLL
-925 DNENVRLLALEEK
+925 DNEVQRMLDQENK

>member
-1 MEHYLMSQV
+1 MTSITK
-10 QNKRATQQLITPARH
+10 NNSTQQLITPTRH
-25 LFATE
+25 LFSTE
-30 HQAEVEVRHNDE
+30 HDAKVEVRHEDN

-57 LFCENC
+57 IFCEHC
-63 SSFEED
+63 SPLEAD
-69 KKIDFIRV
+69 KKIDMVQV
-77 SIFGQTFEFTQ
+77 SIFGQIFEFTQ
-88 LTLLKR
+88 LTLIKR
-94 ESTPGRK
+94 ETAQGRK
-101 VRLVLR
+101 IRLVLR
-107 NEKDEETS
+107 NDKDEETS

-131 TAEIK
+131 TAQIK
-136 YDELTLPKVPARG
+136 YDEFTLPKVPARG

-168 AKLERVAETT
+168 AKFERVAETT

-206 IKGGHANGLFY
+206 IKGGHAEGLFY

-258 FVLTD
+258 FVLSD

-333 IIAQMQQFPGIEFEN
+333 IIAQMQQFSGIEFEN
-348 FMVEANLSNDKKVTY
+348 FMIEANLSNDKKVTY

-378 LLTDEV
+378 LLTDDV

-419 ANVIGAMFTATGQ
+419 ANVIGAIFTATGQ

-446 LELTDDNEIYATLR
+446 LELTDDNEVYATLR

-548 SMQSYYQ
+548 AMQSYYQ
-555 RQNILVEDAKQLQV
+555 RQNILVENVKQIQV

-589 GHYPFELKLE
+589 GHYPFELKLA
-599 GLAESKKVMVKV
+599 GLTESKKVMVKV

-640 KNGIGFKGCHTRELA
+640 KNSIGFKGCHKRELA

-661 ERFVKNAPTT
+661 ERFVNNTPTT
-671 YLAWQDESREAYVI
+671 YLAWQDESREAYVL
-685 VQELMEDMELM
+685 VLELMENMELM
-696 DSADDTSGWTAEHIQ
+696 DSADDTSGWTQEHIQ
-711 AAIHGIAE
+711 VAIRGIAE

-724 YEREDELAQKD
+724 FEREDELAEKD
-735 WIIDAPTAT
+735 WIIDAPTAD

-751 LWEMLASHAIEE
+751 LWEMLASHSREE
-763 FPEWFSDVDL
+763 FPEWFSEVDL
-773 NRFRDRLYSMKDWY
+773 SRFNDRLYSMKDWY
-787 GEIDVMPK
+787 SEIDAMPK

-801 FNPRNMAFRRQA
+801 FNPRNIAFRRHSPVA
-813 SLEGQEKGSLTLCA
+813 GQEKGALTLCA

-853 FNPED
+853 FNPAD
-858 VEMYIEQHRLELEVL
+858 VEANIEQHRIELEVL
-873 TEKKIDAQ
+873 MGKPIDPAL
-881 QWRRGFTLS
+881 WRRGFTLS
-890 LWDLVINRF
+890 LWDLVINRI
-899 PMYAMAHTFRHYG
+899 PMYVMAHTFRHYG
-912 FMERVQATFRKLL
+912 FMDRVQATFRKLL
-925 DNENVRLLALEEK
+925 DNEISRLLAMEEK

>member
-1 MEHYLMSQV
+1 MTSTTRQF
-10 QNKRATQQLITPARH
+10 ITPARH
-25 LFATE
+25 MFSKENEAK
-30 HQAEVEVRHNDE
+30 VEVRHKGE
-42 VWQAEAVDVSKNHLS
+42 VWQAEAADVSKNHLS
-57 LFCENC
+57 IFCEQC
-63 SSFEED
+63 SSLVTDE
-69 KKIDFIRV
+69 KIEYVRV
-77 SIFGQTFEFTQ
+77 NVFGNTFEFTE
-88 LTLLKR
+88 LTLIKR
-94 ESTPGRK
+94 ESSQGRR

-107 NEKDEETS
+107 NDNDEETS

-131 TAEIK
+131 ATDIK
-136 YDELTLPKVPARG
+136 YDEFTLPKIPARG
-149 LYTEDA
+149 LYTEEA
-155 RLERLQYVRDNTD
+155 RLERLQFVRNNTD
-168 AKLERVAETT
+168 AKLERIAETT

-190 FVGSVEIPVGI
+190 LVGSVEIPVGI

-206 IKGGHANGLFY
+206 IKGGHADGLFY

-273 VKDHYSE
+273 VKDHYAE

-333 IIAQMQQFPGIEFEN
+333 IIAQMQQFPGMEFEN
-348 FMVEANLSNDKKVTY
+348 FMIEANLSNDKKVTY

-419 ANVIGAMFTATGQ
+419 ANVIGAIFTATGQ

-446 LELTDDNEIYATLR
+446 LELTDDNEVYATLR

-535 LKLGDLNSDFFTR
+535 LKLGDLNSEFFTR
-548 SMQSYYQ
+548 SMQSYYE
-555 RQNILVEDAKQLQV
+555 RQNIQVEEVHPLQIE
-569 DSKGSSIIT
+569 SKGSSIIT

-589 GHYPFELKLE
+589 GHYPFELKLA
-599 GLAESKKVMVKV
+599 GQSESKKVMVKV

-640 KNGIGFKGCHTRELA
+640 KNGIGFKGCHKRELA
-655 VMAQTD
+655 VMSQTD
-661 ERFVKNAPTT
+661 ARFVNNAPTT
-671 YLAWQDESREAYVI
+671 YLVWQDDSREAYVL
-685 VQELMEDMELM
+685 VQELMENMELM
-696 DSADDTSGWTAEHIQ
+696 DSADDTSGWTQEHIQ
-711 AAIHGIAE
+711 VAIRGIAE

-724 YEREDELAQKD
+724 YGKEAELAEKD
-735 WIIDAPTAT
+735 WIIDAPTAA

-751 LWEMLASHAIEE
+751 LWEMLGAHSAEE
-763 FPEWFSDVDL
+763 FPEWFSDTDL
-773 NRFRDRLYSMKDWY
+773 ARYRDRLYSMKDWY
-787 GEIDVMPK
+787 SEIDEMPK

-801 FNPRNMAFRRQA
+801 FNPRNIAFRRLPA
-813 SLEGQEKGSLTLCA
+813 AEGQEKGALTLCA
-827 YDWELATINIPQ
+827 YDWELATIQLPQ

-853 FNPED
+853 FNVED
-858 VEMYIEQHRLELEVL
+858 IEQYIEQHRIELEVL
-873 TEKKIDAQ
+873 AGEPIDAQ

-890 LWDLVINRF
+890 LWDLVINRL

-912 FMERVQATFRKLL
+912 FMDRVQATFRNLL
-925 DNENVRLLALEEK
+925 DNEVQRMLDQENK

>member
-1 MEHYLMSQV
+1 MEHPLMTST
-10 QNKRATQQLITPARH
+10 TQQFITPARH
-25 LFATE
+25 IFSKENEAK
-30 HQAEVEVRHNDE
+30 VEVRHNE
-42 VWQAEAVDVSKNHLS
+42 NVWQAEAADVSKNHLS
-57 LFCENC
+57 IFCEQC
-63 SSFEED
+63 STLVTDE
-69 KKIDFIRV
+69 KIELV
-77 SIFGQTFEFTQ
+77 QVNIFGQVFEFTE
-88 LTLLKR
+88 LTLIKR
-94 ESTPGRK
+94 ESTQGRK

-107 NEKDEETS
+107 NDNDEETS

-121 SYVLRQNGKA
+121 SYVLRQNGKTA
-131 TAEIK
+131 TEVQ
-136 YDELTLPKVPARG
+136 YNEFTLPKIPARG
-149 LYTEDA
+149 LYTEEA

-168 AKLERVAETT
+168 AKLERIAETT

-190 FVGSVEIPVGI
+190 LVGSVEIPVGI

-206 IKGGHANGLFY
+206 IKGGHADGLFY

-333 IIAQMQQFPGIEFEN
+333 IIAQMQQFPGMEFEN
-348 FMVEANLSNDKKVTY
+348 FMIEANLSNDKKVTY

-419 ANVIGAMFTATGQ
+419 ANVIGAIFTATGQ

-446 LELTDDNEIYATLR
+446 LELTDDNEVYATLR

-510 TLSAIASDQFARA
+510 TLAAIASDQFARA

-535 LKLGDLNSDFFTR
+535 LKLGDLNSEFFTR
-548 SMQSYYQ
+548 SMQTYYE
-555 RQNILVEDAKQLQV
+555 RQNIQVEEVRPLQIE
-569 DSKGSSIIT
+569 SKGSSIIT

-589 GHYPFELKLE
+589 GHYPFELKLA
-599 GLAESKKVMVKV
+599 GQSESKKVMVKV

-640 KNGIGFKGCHTRELA
+640 KNGIGFKGCHKRELA
-655 VMAQTD
+655 VMSQTD
-661 ERFVKNAPTT
+661 ARFVNNAPTT
-671 YLAWQDESREAYVI
+671 YLAWQDDNREAYVL

-696 DSADDTSGWTAEHIQ
+696 DSADDTSGWTQEHIQ
-711 AAIHGIAE
+711 VAIRGIAE

-724 YEREDELAQKD
+724 YGKEAELAEKD
-735 WIIDAPTAT
+735 WIIDAPTAA

-751 LWEMLASHAIEE
+751 LWEMLGAHSVEE
-763 FPEWFSDVDL
+763 FPEWFSDTDL
-773 NRFRDRLYSMKDWY
+773 ARYRDRLYSMKDWY
-787 GEIDVMPK
+787 SEIDEMPK

-801 FNPRNMAFRRQA
+801 FNPRNIAFRRLPA
-813 SLEGQEKGSLTLCA
+813 AEGQEKGALTLCA
-827 YDWELATINIPQ
+827 YDWELATIQLPQ

-853 FNPED
+853 FNVED
-858 VEMYIEQHRLELEVL
+858 IEQYIEQHRIELEVL
-873 TEKKIDAQ
+873 AGEPIDAQ

-890 LWDLVINRF
+890 LWDLVINRI

-912 FMERVQATFRKLL
+912 FMDRVQSTFRNLL
-925 DNENVRLLALEEK
+925 DNEVQRMLDQENK

>member
-1 MEHYLMSQV
+1 MTST
-10 QNKRATQQLITPARH
+10 TQQFITPARH
-25 LFATE
+25 IFSKENEAK
-30 HQAEVEVRHNDE
+30 VEVRHNE
-42 VWQAEAVDVSKNHLS
+42 NVWQAEAADVSKNHLS
-57 LFCENC
+57 IFCEQC
-63 SSFEED
+63 SVLDTDE
-69 KKIDFIRV
+69 KIELVKI
-77 SIFGQTFEFTQ
+77 SIFGQVFEFTE
-88 LTLLKR
+88 LTLIKR
-94 ESTPGRK
+94 ESTQGRK
-101 VRLVLR
+101 VHLVLR
-107 NEKDEETS
+107 NDNDEETS

-121 SYVLRQNGKA
+121 SYVLRQNGK
-131 TAEIK
+131 TASDKK
-136 YDELTLPKVPARG
+136 YNEFTLPKIPARG
-149 LYTEDA
+149 LYTEEA

-168 AKLERVAETT
+168 AKFERIAETT

-206 IKGGHANGLFY
+206 IKGGHADGLFY

-333 IIAQMQQFPGIEFEN
+333 IIAQMQQFPGMEFEN
-348 FMVEANLSNDKKVTY
+348 FMIEANLSNDKKVTY

-419 ANVIGAMFTATGQ
+419 ANVIGAIFTATGQ

-446 LELTDDNEIYATLR
+446 LELTDDNEVYATLR

-535 LKLGDLNSDFFTR
+535 LKLGDLNSEFFTR
-548 SMQSYYQ
+548 SMQTYYE
-555 RQNILVEDAKQLQV
+555 RQNIQVEEVRPLQIE
-569 DSKGSSIIT
+569 SKGSSIIT

-589 GHYPFELKLE
+589 GHYPFELKLA
-599 GLAESKKVMVKV
+599 GQSESKKVMVKV

-632 LAHAYNEF
+632 LAHAYNQF
-640 KNGIGFKGCHTRELA
+640 KNGIGFKGCHKRELA
-655 VMAQTD
+655 VMSQTD
-661 ERFVKNAPTT
+661 ARFVNNAPTT
-671 YLAWQDESREAYVI
+671 YLAWQDDSREAYVL

-696 DSADDTSGWTAEHIQ
+696 DSADDTSGWTQEHIQ
-711 AAIHGIAE
+711 VAIRGIAE

-724 YEREDELAQKD
+724 YGKEAELAEKD
-735 WIIDAPTAT
+735 WIIDAPTAA

-751 LWEMLASHAIEE
+751 LWEMLGAHSVEE
-763 FPEWFSDVDL
+763 FPEWFSDTDL
-773 NRFRDRLYSMKDWY
+773 ARYRDRLYSMKDWY
-787 GEIDVMPK
+787 SEIDEMPK

-801 FNPRNMAFRRQA
+801 FNPRNIAFRRLPA
-813 SLEGQEKGSLTLCA
+813 ADGQEKGALTLCA
-827 YDWELATINIPQ
+827 YDWELATIQLPQ
-839 HDLAELLVFTLQPD
+839 HDLAELLVFALQPD
-853 FNPED
+853 FNVED
-858 VEMYIEQHRLELEVL
+858 IQQYIEQHRIELEVL
-873 TEKKIDAQ
+873 AGEPIDAQ

-890 LWDLVINRF
+890 LWDLVINRI
-899 PMYAMAHTFRHYG
+899 PMYAMAHTFRHYE
-912 FMERVQATFRKLL
+912 FMDRVQSTFRNLL
-925 DNENVRLLALEEK
+925 DNEVQRMLDQENK

>member
-1 MEHYLMSQV
+1 MNAST
-10 QNKRATQQLITPARH
+10 KQLITPARH
-25 LFATE
+25 LFLPE
-30 HQAEVEVRHNDE
+30 HDAIVTVKHGLDT
-42 VWQAEAVDVSKNHLS
+42 WQAQAIDVSKDHLS
-57 LFCENC
+57 ISCEQC
-63 SSFEED
+63 SLAIKE
-69 KKIDFIRV
+69 KIDSVKV
-77 SIFGQTFEFTQ
+77 SMYGQEFEFTQ
-88 LTLLKR
+88 LTLIKNK
-94 ESTPGRK
+94 ENIKGRK
-101 VRLVLR
+101 GQLVLR
-107 NEKDEETS
+107 NNRDKETS

-121 SYVLRQNGKA
+121 SYLLRQNGK
-131 TAEIK
+131 TNKTIK
-136 YDELTLPKVPARG
+136 YDEFTLPKVPARG
-149 LYTEDA
+149 LYTEEA
-155 RLERLQYVRDNTD
+155 RLERLQYARDNTD
-168 AKLERVAETT
+168 ATLERVAETT

-190 FVGSVEIPVGI
+190 LIGSVEIPVGI

-206 IKGGHANGLFY
+206 IKGGHADGLFY

-263 LNSAL
+263 LNSAM
-268 FFAEW
+268 FFSEW

-280 IAEQTRKYSNY
+280 ICEQTRKYSNY

-296 VNTELMGRTVHVQFA
+296 INTELMGRTVHVQFA

-333 IIAQMQQFPGIEFEN
+333 IIAEMQQFPGIEFEN

-419 ANVIGAMFTATGQ
+419 ANVIGAIFTATGQ

-523 HEKLGRNRPVEF
+523 HEKLGRNRPVEW
-535 LKLGDLNSDFFTR
+535 LKLGDLNEAFFTR
-548 SMQSYYQ
+548 SMQSYYE
-555 RQNILVEDAKQLQV
+555 RTNIEVETVLPMQLE
-569 DSKGSSIIT
+569 SKGSSIIT

-589 GHYPFELKLE
+589 GHYPFELKLAGQSE
-599 GLAESKKVMVKV
+599 AKKVMVKV

-640 KNGIGFKGCHTRELA
+640 KNGIGFKGCHKRELA
-655 VMAQTD
+655 VMSQTD
-661 ERFVKNAPTT
+661 PRFVNNAPTT
-671 YLAWQDESREAYVI
+671 YLAWQDDSREAYVL

-696 DSADDTSGWTAEHIQ
+696 DSADDTSGWTDEHLQVAIQ
-711 AAIHGIAE
+711 GIAE

-724 YEREDELAQKD
+724 YEKEAELAEKD

-751 LWEMLASHAIEE
+751 LWEMLASHSKEE
-763 FPEWFSDVDL
+763 FPEWFSESDL
-773 NRFRDRLYSMKDWY
+773 ERYRDRLYSMKDWY
-787 GEIDVMPK
+787 LEIDAMPK

-801 FNPRNMAFRRQA
+801 FNPRNIAFRRQPSA
-813 SLEGQEKGSLTLCA
+813 TGETKGALSLCA
-827 YDWELATINIPQ
+827 YDWELATVHLPQ

-853 FNPED
+853 FDVAD
-858 VEMYIEQHRLELEVL
+858 VERYIEQHRIELEVMVG
-873 TEKKIDAQ
+873 KSIDAK
-881 QWRRGFTLS
+881 QWRRGFTLC
-890 LWDLVINRF
+890 LWDLVINRIQ
-899 PMYAMAHTFRHYG
+899 MYVMAHTFRHYR
-912 FMERVQATFRKLL
+912 FMVRVQATFRKLL
-925 DNENVRLLALEEK
+925 DYEIERLTALAEEEK

>member
-1 MEHYLMSQV
+1 MTST
-10 QNKRATQQLITPARH
+10 TQQFITPARH
-25 LFATE
+25 IFSKENEAK
-30 HQAEVEVRHNDE
+30 VEVRHNE
-42 VWQAEAVDVSKNHLS
+42 NVWQAEAADVSKNHLS
-57 LFCENC
+57 IFCEQC
-63 SSFEED
+63 SVLDTDE
-69 KKIDFIRV
+69 KIELVKI
-77 SIFGQTFEFTQ
+77 SIFGQVFEFTE
-88 LTLLKR
+88 LTLIKR
-94 ESTPGRK
+94 ESTQGRK
-101 VRLVLR
+101 VHLVLR
-107 NEKDEETS
+107 NDNDEETS

-121 SYVLRQNGKA
+121 SYVLRQNGK
-131 TAEIK
+131 TASDKK
-136 YDELTLPKVPARG
+136 YNEFTLPKIPARG
-149 LYTEDA
+149 LYTEEA

-168 AKLERVAETT
+168 AKFERIAETT

-206 IKGGHANGLFY
+206 IKGGHADGLFY

-333 IIAQMQQFPGIEFEN
+333 IIAQMQQFPGMEFEN
-348 FMVEANLSNDKKVTY
+348 FMIEANLSNDKKVTY

-419 ANVIGAMFTATGQ
+419 ANVIGAIFTATGQ

-446 LELTDDNEIYATLR
+446 LELTDDNEVYATLR

-535 LKLGDLNSDFFTR
+535 LKLGDLNSEFFTR
-548 SMQSYYQ
+548 SMQTYYE
-555 RQNILVEDAKQLQV
+555 RQNIQVEEVRPLQIE
-569 DSKGSSIIT
+569 SKGSSIIT

-589 GHYPFELKLE
+589 GHYPFELKLA
-599 GLAESKKVMVKV
+599 GQSESKKVMVKV

-632 LAHAYNEF
+632 LAHAYNQF
-640 KNGIGFKGCHTRELA
+640 KNGIGFKGCHKRELA
-655 VMAQTD
+655 VMSQTD
-661 ERFVKNAPTT
+661 ARFVNNAPTT
-671 YLAWQDESREAYVI
+671 YLAWQDDSREAYVL

-696 DSADDTSGWTAEHIQ
+696 DSADDTSGWTQEHIQ
-711 AAIHGIAE
+711 VAIRGIAE

-724 YEREDELAQKD
+724 YGKEAELAEKD
-735 WIIDAPTAT
+735 WIIDAPTAA

-751 LWEMLASHAIEE
+751 LWEMLGAHSVEE
-763 FPEWFSDVDL
+763 FPEWFSDTDL
-773 NRFRDRLYSMKDWY
+773 ARYRDRLYSMKDWY
-787 GEIDVMPK
+787 SEIDEMPK

-801 FNPRNMAFRRQA
+801 FNPRNIAFRRLPA
-813 SLEGQEKGSLTLCA
+813 ADGQEKGALTLCA
-827 YDWELATINIPQ
+827 YDWELATIQLPQ
-839 HDLAELLVFTLQPD
+839 HDLAELLVFALQPD
-853 FNPED
+853 FNVED
-858 VEMYIEQHRLELEVL
+858 IEQYIEQHRIELEVL
-873 TEKKIDAQ
+873 AGEPIDAQ

-890 LWDLVINRF
+890 LWDLVINRI
-899 PMYAMAHTFRHYG
+899 PMYAMAHTFRHYE
-912 FMERVQATFRKLL
+912 FMDRVQSTFRNLL
-925 DNENVRLLALEEK
+925 DNEVQRMLDQENK